1 MVGIS
6 TAKKLG
12 VIARRNKA
20 KRRARE
26 AARIIQTEIDRN
38 LDFIISVSSKA
49 EKLPFVD
56 LKAELAGLFARM
68 SERWD
73 GASESS

>member
-1 MVGIS
+1 
-6 TAKKLG
+6 

-26 AARIIQTEIDRN
+26 ATRIIRTEIDRN

-49 EKLPFVD
+49 EKLPFED
-56 LKAELAGLFARM
+56 LKVELTGLFARM
-68 SERWD
+68 AERWA